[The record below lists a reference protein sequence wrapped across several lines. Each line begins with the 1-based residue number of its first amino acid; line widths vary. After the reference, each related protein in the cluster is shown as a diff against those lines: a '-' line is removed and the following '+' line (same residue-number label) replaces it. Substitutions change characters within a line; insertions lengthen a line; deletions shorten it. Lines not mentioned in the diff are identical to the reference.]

1 MKQNTNL
8 YDRENRFFESFYFE
22 IQEQLIKRNNEQ
34 GQNDEETFDEEMNES
49 SGERIEEAKNI
60 LDKIEELR
68 RDPKYGNR
76 KNVFYF
82 PIENN
87 LSFQHVW
94 MMKH

>member
-1 MKQNTNL
+1 
-8 YDRENRFFESFYFE
+8 
-22 IQEQLIKRNNEQ
+22 
-34 GQNDEETFDEEMNES
+34 MNES

-87 LSFQHVW
+87 LSF
-94 MMKH
+94 

>member
-68 RDPKYGNR
+68 RDPK
-76 KNVFYF
+76 
-82 PIENN
+82 
-87 LSFQHVW
+87 
-94 MMKH
+94 

>member
-1 MKQNTNL
+1 
-8 YDRENRFFESFYFE
+8 
-22 IQEQLIKRNNEQ
+22 
-34 GQNDEETFDEEMNES
+34 MNES

-76 KNVFYF
+76 KNVCHF

-87 LSFQHVW
+87 LSF
-94 MMKH
+94 